1 MSSVPTD
8 QLLLFLAAASVLA
21 LTPGPGMFYVG
32 ARTLSGGLGEGLA
45 STLGTGLGGMA
56 HVLAAAF
63 GLSAVILASA
73 EIFTVMKL
81 LGGCYLVWL
90 GWRAWREAGQAL
102 PVQSS
107 LPALGLWRAF
117 REGAVVEALNPK
129 TALFFLA
136 FLPQFVVL
144 GRGDVVGQFLLLG
157 SICVALNTLVDAG
170 VALAAGRVRGQLGQR
185 PGLLRRLRQ
194 GSAGLIMALGLG
206 VLLVRRPAG

>member
-1 MSSVPTD
+1 MAAD
-8 QLLLFLAAASVLA
+8 QLWLFLAAAAILA

-32 ARTLSGGLGEGLA
+32 ARTLAGGLGEGLA
-45 STLGTGLGGMA
+45 STLGTGLGGMV

-63 GLSAVILASA
+63 GLSALILASA
-73 EIFTVMKL
+73 EIFTMMKL

-90 GWRAWREAGQAL
+90 GWRSWREAGQAL
-102 PVQSS
+102 PEQAP

-144 GRGDVVGQFLLLG
+144 DRGDVVGQLLLLG
-157 SICVALNTLVDAG
+157 SVCVALNTLVDAG
-170 VALAAGRVRGQLGQR
+170 VAVAAGRVRGQLGQR

-206 VLLVRRPAG
+206 VLLLRRPAA

>member
-1 MSSVPTD
+1 MAAE
-8 QLLLFLAAASVLA
+8 QFWLFLAAATLLA

-45 STLGTGLGGMA
+45 STIGTGFGGLV

-63 GLSAVILASA
+63 GLSALILASA
-73 EIFTVMKL
+73 EAFTVMKL

-90 GWRAWREAGQAL
+90 GWRSWREAGSAL
-102 PVQSS
+102 PLAAP

-136 FLPQFVVL
+136 FLPQFVVPE
-144 GRGDVVGQFLLLG
+144 RGDVVGQFLLLG
-157 SICVALNTLVDAG
+157 GICVALNTLVDAG
-170 VALAAGRVRGQLGQR
+170 VALAAGRLRGELGQR

-194 GSAGLIMALGLG
+194 GSAALIMALGLG
-206 VLLVRRPAG
+206 VLLLRRPAA

>member
-1 MSSVPTD
+1 MAAD
-8 QLLLFLAAASVLA
+8 QLWLFLAAAAILA

-32 ARTLSGGLGEGLA
+32 ARTLAGGLGEGLA
-45 STLGTGLGGMA
+45 STLGTGLGGMV

-63 GLSAVILASA
+63 GLSALILASA

-90 GWRAWREAGQAL
+90 GWRAWREAGRTLPEQA
-102 PVQSS
+102 P
-107 LPALGLWRAF
+107 LPALGLIRAF

-144 GRGDVVGQFLLLG
+144 ERGDVVGQFLLLG

-170 VALAAGRVRGQLGQR
+170 VAVAAGRVRGQLGQR

-206 VLLVRRPAG
+206 VLLLRRPAG

>member
-1 MSSVPTD
+1 MAAD
-8 QLLLFLAAASVLA
+8 QLWLFLAAAAILA

-32 ARTLSGGLGEGLA
+32 ARTLAGGLGEGLA

-63 GLSAVILASA
+63 GLSALILASA

-90 GWRAWREAGQAL
+90 GWRSWREAGQAL
-102 PVQSS
+102 PMEAP
-107 LPALGLWRAF
+107 LPALGLLRAF

-144 GRGDVVGQFLLLG
+144 DRGDVVGQFLLLG

-170 VALAAGRVRGQLGQR
+170 VAVAAGRVRGQLGQR

-194 GSAGLIMALGLG
+194 CSAGLIMALGLG
-206 VLLVRRPAG
+206 VLLLRRPAG

>member
-1 MSSVPTD
+1 MAAD
-8 QLLLFLAAASVLA
+8 QLWLFLAAAAILA

-32 ARTLSGGLGEGLA
+32 ARTLAGGLGEGLA
-45 STLGTGLGGMA
+45 STLGTGLGGMV

-63 GLSAVILASA
+63 GLSVLILASA
-73 EIFTVMKL
+73 EIFTAMKL

-90 GWRAWREAGQAL
+90 GWRAWREAGMAL
-102 PVQSS
+102 PAQAP
-107 LPALGLWRAF
+107 LPALGLLRAF
-117 REGAVVEALNPK
+117 RDGAVVEALNPK

-170 VALAAGRVRGQLGQR
+170 VAVAAGRVRGQLGRR

-206 VLLVRRPAG
+206 VLLLRRPAG

>member
-1 MSSVPTD
+1 MAAD
-8 QLLLFLAAASVLA
+8 QLWLFLAAAAILA

-32 ARTLSGGLGEGLA
+32 ARTLAGGLGEGLA

-63 GLSAVILASA
+63 GLSALILASA

-90 GWRAWREAGQAL
+90 GLRAWREAGQAL
-102 PVQSS
+102 PVQPP
-107 LPALGLWRAF
+107 LPALGLIRAF

-144 GRGDVVGQFLLLG
+144 DRGDVVGQFLFLG

-170 VALAAGRVRGQLGQR
+170 VAVAAGRVRGQLGQR
-185 PGLLRRLRQ
+185 PGLRRRLRQ

-206 VLLVRRPAG
+206 VLLLRRPAS

>member
-1 MSSVPTD
+1 MAAD
-8 QLLLFLAAASVLA
+8 QLWLFLAAAAILA

-32 ARTLSGGLGEGLA
+32 ARTLAGGSGEGLA
-45 STLGTGLGGMA
+45 STLGTGLGGMV

-63 GLSAVILASA
+63 GLSSLILASA
-73 EIFTVMKL
+73 EIFTLMKL

-102 PVQSS
+102 PVQAP
-107 LPALGLWRAF
+107 LPALGLIQAF

-144 GRGDVVGQFLLLG
+144 DRGDVVGQFLVLG

-170 VALAAGRVRGQLGQR
+170 VAVAAGRVRGQLGQQ

-206 VLLVRRPAG
+206 VLLLRRPAG

>member
-1 MSSVPTD
+1 MAAE
-8 QLLLFLAAASVLA
+8 QFWLFLAAASLLP

-32 ARTLSGGLGEGLA
+32 ARTLSGGLGEGIA
-45 STLGTGLGGMA
+45 STIGTGLGGLV

-63 GLSAVILASA
+63 GLSALILASA
-73 EIFTVMKL
+73 EVFTVMKL

-90 GWRAWREAGQAL
+90 GWRSWREAGAPMPL
-102 PVQSS
+102 GTP

-136 FLPQFVVL
+136 FLPQFVAPE
-144 GRGDVVGQFLLLG
+144 RGDVIGQFLLLG
-157 SICVALNTLVDAG
+157 GICVALNTLVDAG
-170 VALAAGRVRGQLGQR
+170 VALAAGRVRGELGQR

-194 GSAGLIMALGLG
+194 GSAALIMSLGLG
-206 VLLVRRPAG
+206 VLLLRRPAG

>member
-1 MSSVPTD
+1 MAAD
-8 QLLLFLAAASVLA
+8 QLWLFLAAAAILA

-32 ARTLSGGLGEGLA
+32 ARTLAGGLGEGLA

-63 GLSAVILASA
+63 GLSALILASA

-102 PVQSS
+102 PVQAP
-107 LPALGLWRAF
+107 LPALGLIRAF

-144 GRGDVVGQFLLLG
+144 DRGDVVGQFLFLG

-170 VALAAGRVRGQLGQR
+170 VAVAAGRVRGQLGQR

-206 VLLVRRPAG
+206 VLLLRRPAG

>member
-1 MSSVPTD
+1 MAAD
-8 QLLLFLAAASVLA
+8 QLWLFLAAAAILA

-32 ARTLSGGLGEGLA
+32 ARTLAGGLGEGLA
-45 STLGTGLGGMA
+45 STLGTGLGGMV

-63 GLSAVILASA
+63 GLSALILASA
-73 EIFTVMKL
+73 EIFTAMKL

-90 GWRAWREAGQAL
+90 GWRAWREAGRAL
-102 PVQSS
+102 PVQAP
-107 LPALGLWRAF
+107 LPALGLIRAF

-136 FLPQFVVL
+136 FLPQFVAL
-144 GRGDVVGQFLLLG
+144 DRSDVVGQFLLLG

-170 VALAAGRVRGQLGQR
+170 VAVAAGRVRGQFGQR

-206 VLLVRRPAG
+206 VLLLRRPAG

>member
-1 MSSVPTD
+1 MAVD
-8 QLLLFLAAASVLA
+8 QLWLFLAAAAILA

-32 ARTLSGGLGEGLA
+32 ARTLAGGLGEGLA
-45 STLGTGLGGMA
+45 STLGTGLGGMV

-63 GLSAVILASA
+63 GLSALILASA
-73 EIFTVMKL
+73 EIFTAMKL

-102 PVQSS
+102 PVQAP
-107 LPALGLWRAF
+107 LPALGLIRAF
-117 REGAVVEALNPK
+117 REGGVVEALNPK

-136 FLPQFVVL
+136 FLPQFVSL
-144 GRGDVVGQFLLLG
+144 ERGDVVGQFLLLG
-157 SICVALNTLVDAG
+157 SICVALNTLADAG
-170 VALAAGRVRGQLGQR
+170 VAVAAGRIRGQLGQR

-206 VLLVRRPAG
+206 VLLLRRPAG

>member
-1 MSSVPTD
+1 MAAE
-8 QLLLFLAAASVLA
+8 QFWLFLAAAAILA

-32 ARTLSGGLGEGLA
+32 ARTLAGGLGEGLA
-45 STLGTGLGGMA
+45 STLGTGLGGMV

-63 GLSAVILASA
+63 GLSALILASA

-81 LGGCYLVWL
+81 LGGCYIVWL

-102 PVQSS
+102 PVQAP
-107 LPALGLWRAF
+107 LPALGLLRAF

-144 GRGDVVGQFLLLG
+144 ERGDVVGQFLVLG

-170 VALAAGRVRGQLGQR
+170 VAVAAGRVRGQLGQR

-206 VLLVRRPAG
+206 VLLLRRPAG

>member
-1 MSSVPTD
+1 MAAE
-8 QLLLFLAAASVLA
+8 QFWLFLAAATLLA

-45 STLGTGLGGMA
+45 STIGTGLGGLV

-63 GLSAVILASA
+63 GLSALILAGA
-73 EIFTVMKL
+73 EVFTVMKL

-90 GWRAWREAGQAL
+90 GWRSWREAGAPMPLGMPL
-102 PVQSS
+102 PV
-107 LPALGLWRAF
+107 LGLWRAF

-136 FLPQFVVL
+136 FLPQFVAPE
-144 GRGDVVGQFLLLG
+144 RGDVIGQFLLLG
-157 SICVALNTLVDAG
+157 GICVALNTLVDAG
-170 VALAAGRVRGQLGQR
+170 VALAAGRVRGELGQR

-194 GSAGLIMALGLG
+194 GSAALIMALGLG
-206 VLLVRRPAG
+206 VLLLRRPAA

>member
-1 MSSVPTD
+1 MAAD
-8 QLLLFLAAASVLA
+8 QLWLFLAAAAILA

-32 ARTLSGGLGEGLA
+32 ARTLAGGSGEGLA
-45 STLGTGLGGMA
+45 STLGTGLGGMV

-63 GLSAVILASA
+63 GLSSLILASA
-73 EIFTVMKL
+73 EIFTLMKL

-102 PVQSS
+102 PVQAP
-107 LPALGLWRAF
+107 LPALGLIQAF

-144 GRGDVVGQFLLLG
+144 DRGDVVGQFLLLG

-170 VALAAGRVRGQLGQR
+170 VAVAAGRVRGQLGQQ

-206 VLLVRRPAG
+206 VLLLRRPAG

>member
-1 MSSVPTD
+1 MSAAD
-8 QLLLFLAAASVLA
+8 LGLFLAAVLVLA
-21 LTPGPGMFYVG
+21 VIPGPGMLYVG
-32 ARTLSGGLGEGLA
+32 ARTLAGGLGEGLA

-63 GLSAVILASA
+63 GLSALILASA

-102 PVQSS
+102 PVQAP
-107 LPALGLWRAF
+107 LPALGLIRAF

-144 GRGDVVGQFLLLG
+144 DRGDVVGQFLFLG

-170 VALAAGRVRGQLGQR
+170 VAVAAGRVRGQLGQR

-206 VLLVRRPAG
+206 VLLLRRPAG

>member
-1 MSSVPTD
+1 
-8 QLLLFLAAASVLA
+8 
-21 LTPGPGMFYVG
+21 MFYVG
-32 ARTLSGGLGEGLA
+32 ARTLAGGLGEGLA
-45 STLGTGLGGMA
+45 SPRGTGLGGMV

-63 GLSAVILASA
+63 GLSALILASA

-90 GWRAWREAGQAL
+90 GWRSWREAGQAL
-102 PVQSS
+102 PMEAP
-107 LPALGLWRAF
+107 LPALGLLRAF

-136 FLPQFVVL
+136 FLPQFVL
-144 GRGDVVGQFLLLG
+144 LDRGDVVGQVLLLG
-157 SICVALNTLVDAG
+157 SICVAFNTLVDAG

-206 VLLVRRPAG
+206 VLLLRRPTG